1 MPSEKN
7 AVLFPEFDESGQFAG
22 DIFVDPTM
30 KEDYQQALN
39 EHLNGYV
46 TGHLQYGGY
55 HASPSHCRRYI
66 REIWEAGEFALE
78 KHVQAGTIGELPDE
92 SYECF
97 TVRNR
102 LGMEKRYG
110 FSYFSQLSEQ
120 LRSGAGIP
128 LLDMYYTPIER
139 AYRFAR
145 ENLLKFRKLVIEI
158 IAVIVLLLSM
168 MLYGAF
174 FLPWLPESEVAVS
187 GLTNARLF
195 LYLLLVFLLVPIL
208 IFFQDAHKKDTG
220 AFGVFYHPAVL
231 TVMTLLCILSA
242 VFGLR
247 VFGVI
252 KTWLIALVF
261 WIPLAFYFIY
271 LILDAVQLFSESR
284 KIKYQ
289 KLWKKEYADAF
300 EQNYERPLR
309 YIRFRLL
316 WWRQTHR
323 FPPSPLS
330 LILLQQ
336 RFRKYAVF
344 YRWCRR
350 AQQKLTDAESS
361 SWQEP
366 EE

>member
-7 AVLFPEFDESGQFAG
+7 AVLFPEFDDSGRFDG
-22 DIFVDPTM
+22 DIFVDPTL

-39 EHLNGYV
+39 DHLNEYV
-46 TGHLQYGGY
+46 SGHLRYGGY

-78 KHVQAGTIGELPDE
+78 KHVQSGAIGELPDE
-92 SYECF
+92 TYECF
-97 TVRNR
+97 SVRTR
-102 LGMEKRYG
+102 LGIEKKYG

-120 LRSGAGIP
+120 IRSGAGIP

-139 AYRFAR
+139 AYRYAR
-145 ENLLKFRKLVIEI
+145 ENLLKFRKLIVEI
-158 IAVIVLLLSM
+158 AAVIILLLSM

-174 FLPWLPESEVAVS
+174 FLSWLPESEVAVS
-187 GLTNARLF
+187 GLTTARLF
-195 LYLLLVFLLVPIL
+195 LVLLLVFLLVPIL
-208 IFFQDAHKKDTG
+208 IFFQNAHKKDSG
-220 AFGVFYHPAVL
+220 AFAVFYHPAVL

-242 VFGLR
+242 IFGLR
-247 VFGVI
+247 VFGVV

-284 KIKYQ
+284 KIRYQ
-289 KLWKKEYADAF
+289 RVWKKEYADAF

-316 WWRQTHR
+316 WWRQTHS
-323 FPPSPLS
+323 FPSAPLS
-330 LILLQQ
+330 LMILEH
-336 RFRKYAVF
+336 RFRKYARF
-344 YRWCRR
+344 YRWCRS
-350 AQQKLTDAESS
+350 AQQRMRAS
-361 SWQEP
+361 EP
-366 EE
+366 IPDDMIE